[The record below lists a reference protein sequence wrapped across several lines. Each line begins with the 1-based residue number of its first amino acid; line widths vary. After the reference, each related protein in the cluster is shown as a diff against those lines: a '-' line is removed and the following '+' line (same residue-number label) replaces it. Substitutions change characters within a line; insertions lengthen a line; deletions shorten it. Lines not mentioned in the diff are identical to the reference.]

1 MNAIAYYI
9 DDHLRNYSYKDR
21 GLCSFFAIIYV
32 ALTIN
37 LKGEKEK
44 WISLRLLGVM
54 KKKILAMLL
63 CITAFA
69 GCGNNNKTIEKS
81 TEAINCDD
89 LESKDDKDAKATSE
103 PSFLLAAMVAVE

>member
-44 WISLRLLGVM
+44 WISLRLLGVYEEEN
-54 KKKILAMLL
+54 I
-63 CITAFA
+63 
-69 GCGNNNKTIEKS
+69 GH
-81 TEAINCDD
+81 AIMHH
-89 LESKDDKDAKATSE
+89 
-103 PSFLLAAMVAVE
+103 SFRRLWQ